1 MSALMPLPPS
11 STPEDINLLDLDSTP
26 ADGKPPSDDV
36 NSIAISAINATM
48 PENINLV
55 NLDSTPADGKPP
67 NKDNIFRHH
76 RNHHNLEDMSILP
89 TLPPLPNIN
98 DHNYEI
104 GSSSANE
111 PNSQNFN
118 KQVFTLNSITLTFEN
133 DPGCTSMTLTPA
145 RWNEIVHTLLNWGPR
160 DEEGRYIPLGSIE
173 EDEEKSRLRLYRQ
186 LHKHGY
192 EWAKVYK
199 VEAFQDCST
208 GEVSGQPL
216 PPKNILR
223 HHRLPETL
231 SHR

>member
-76 RNHHNLEDMSILP
+76 RNHHNLEDTSILP

-104 GSSSANE
+104 GSSSANKRHR
-111 PNSQNFN
+111 QNFN
-118 KQVFTLNSITLTFEN
+118 KQVFTLNSITLIVEN
-133 DPGCTSMTLTPA
+133 DPGRTSMTLTPA
-145 RWNEIVHTLLNWGPR
+145 RWNEIVHTLLNWGRR

-173 EDEEKSRLRLYRQ
+173 EDEEKSRL
-186 LHKHGY
+186 
-192 EWAKVYK
+192 
-199 VEAFQDCST
+199 
-208 GEVSGQPL
+208 
-216 PPKNILR
+216 
-223 HHRLPETL
+223 TL
-231 SHR
+231 